1 MYNLSY
7 YVDKNTHKR
16 SISLLFWSKKMDKI
30 IRFEGVS
37 KKFQLFWEDVI
48 IFEHIDLDIDRNEL
62 VLLYGPSGSGKTTLL
77 NLLTGLLQPDEGDI
91 QVAGLFLDLIED
103 KEKADFRSNYLG
115 IVFQENNLV
124 STLTVK
130 ENIVLFQELCGI
142 EEGEDREEKIDKLL
156 EKLMIDHRK
165 ESFPA
170 QLSGGEKKR
179 VAIARALSNDPYI
192 LILDEPT
199 GNLDRESA
207 DQLCELIRDLFLTT
221 DITIVVASH
230 DQRMMDIATSIYKV
244 GSKDVVLEEMHEE
257 RRKDDSIKYRAIDSL
272 EKMREEEELISVDG
286 VPYTEEEI
294 LNMTE
299 EELMLLELVK
309 DNEEE
314 EE

>member
-1 MYNLSY
+1 M
-7 YVDKNTHKR
+7 D
-16 SISLLFWSKKMDKI
+16 SIIK
-30 IRFEGVS
+30 FEGVS
-37 KKFQLFWEDVI
+37 KKFQLFWEDVV
-48 IFEHIDLDIDRNEL
+48 IFEQIDLEIDRNEL

-77 NLLTGLLQPDEGDI
+77 NLLTGLLQADEGDI
-91 QVAGLFLDLIED
+91 QVAGLYLDLIED

-142 EEGEDREEKIDKLL
+142 EEKEEREEKIDKLL
-156 EKLMIDHRK
+156 EKLAIDHRK

-179 VAIARALSNDPYI
+179 VAIARALSNNPYI

-207 DQLCELIRDLFLTT
+207 NQLCELIKELFLTT
-221 DITIVVASH
+221 DITIIIASH
-230 DQRMMDIATSIYKV
+230 DQKMMDIATSIYKI
-244 GSKDVVLEEMHEE
+244 GSKDVVLEELHEK
-257 RRKDDSIKYRAIDSL
+257 RKKDDKIRYRPIDAL
-272 EKMREEEELISVDG
+272 ERMREEEELIEVDG
-286 VPYTEEEI
+286 VPYTEEEV

-299 EELMLLELVK
+299 EELLLLEK
-309 DNEEE
+309 DNTVDEED
-314 EE
+314 

>member
-1 MYNLSY
+1 
-7 YVDKNTHKR
+7 
-16 SISLLFWSKKMDKI
+16 MDKI
-30 IRFEGVS
+30 IKFEGIS
-37 KKFQLFWEDVI
+37 KKFQLFWEDVV
-48 IFEHIDLDIDRNEL
+48 IFEHVDLEIDRNEL

-77 NLLTGLLQPDEGDI
+77 NLLTGLLQADEGDV
-91 QVAGLFLDLIED
+91 QVAGLYIDLIDD

-142 EEGEDREEKIDKLL
+142 EEEDRDEKIDKLL
-156 EKLMIDHRK
+156 EKLIIDHRK

-179 VAIARALSNDPYI
+179 VAIARALSNNPYI

-207 DQLCELIRDLFLTT
+207 DQLCELIKDLFLTT
-221 DITIVVASH
+221 DITIIVASH
-230 DQRMMDIATSIYKV
+230 DQKMMDIATSIYKI
-244 GSKDVVLEEMHEE
+244 GSKSVVLEEMHDE
-257 RRKDDSIKYRAIDSL
+257 RKKDDSVKYRPIDSL
-272 EKMREEEELISVDG
+272 ERMREEEEIVTVDG
-286 VPYTEEEI
+286 VPYTEDEI

-299 EELMLLELVK
+299 EALLLFVEDKEDK
-309 DNEEE
+309 DD
-314 EE
+314 

>member
-1 MYNLSY
+1 
-7 YVDKNTHKR
+7 
-16 SISLLFWSKKMDKI
+16 MDKI
-30 IRFEGVS
+30 IKFEGIS
-37 KKFQLFWEDVI
+37 KKFQLFWEDVV
-48 IFEHIDLDIDRNEL
+48 IFEQIDLDIDRNEL

-77 NLLTGLLQPDEGDI
+77 NLLTGLLQADEGDI
-91 QVAGLFLDLIED
+91 QVAGLYLELIDE

-142 EEGEDREEKIDKLL
+142 KEEEEDREEKIDKLL
-156 EKLMIDHRK
+156 EKLKIDHRK

-221 DITIVVASH
+221 DITILVASH
-230 DQRMMDIATSIYKV
+230 DQKMIDIATSIYKI
-244 GSKDVVLEEMHEE
+244 GSKSVVLEEAHVE
-257 RRKDDSIKYRAIDSL
+257 RKKDDSIKYRPIDSL
-272 EKMREEEELISVDG
+272 EKMREEEELVNVDG
-286 VPYTEEEI
+286 IPYTEEEI

-299 EELMLLELVK
+299 EELLLLETDK
-309 DNEEE
+309 KEDEEE
-314 EE
+314 

>member
-1 MYNLSY
+1 
-7 YVDKNTHKR
+7 
-16 SISLLFWSKKMDKI
+16 MDKI
-30 IRFEGVS
+30 IKFEGIS

-48 IFEHIDLDIDRNEL
+48 IFEQIDLDIDRNEL

-77 NLLTGLLQPDEGDI
+77 NLLTGLLQADEGEI
-91 QVAGLFLDLIED
+91 QVAGLYLELIDD

-130 ENIVLFQELCGI
+130 ENIVLFQQLCEI
-142 EEGEDREEKIDKLL
+142 EEEEEDREEKIDKLL
-156 EKLMIDHRK
+156 EKLKIDHRK

-207 DQLCELIRDLFLTT
+207 DQLCELVRELFLTT
-221 DITIVVASH
+221 DITTIVASH
-230 DQRMMDIATSIYKV
+230 DQKMMDIATSIYKI
-244 GSKDVVLEEMHEE
+244 GSRSVVLEEVHAE
-257 RRKDDSIKYRAIDSL
+257 RKKDDTIKYRPIDSL
-272 EKMREEEELISVDG
+272 ERMREEEELVKVDG
-286 VPYTEEEI
+286 IPYTEEEI

-299 EELMLLELVK
+299 EELLLLVTDK
-309 DNEEE
+309 KEDEEN
-314 EE
+314 

>member
-1 MYNLSY
+1 
-7 YVDKNTHKR
+7 
-16 SISLLFWSKKMDKI
+16 MDKI
-30 IRFEGVS
+30 IKFEGIS

-48 IFEHIDLDIDRNEL
+48 IFEQIDLDIDRNEL

-77 NLLTGLLQPDEGDI
+77 NLLTGLLQADEGEI
-91 QVAGLFLDLIED
+91 QVAGLYLELIDD

-142 EEGEDREEKIDKLL
+142 EEEEEDREEKIDKLL
-156 EKLMIDHRK
+156 EKLKIDHRK

-207 DQLCELIRDLFLTT
+207 DQLCELVRELFLTT
-221 DITIVVASH
+221 DITTIVASH
-230 DQRMMDIATSIYKV
+230 DQKMMDIATSIYKI
-244 GSKDVVLEEMHEE
+244 GSRSVVLEEVHAE
-257 RRKDDSIKYRAIDSL
+257 RKKDDTIKYRPIDSL
-272 EKMREEEELISVDG
+272 ERMREEEELVKVDG
-286 VPYTEEEI
+286 IPYT
-294 LNMTE
+294 
-299 EELMLLELVK
+299 
-309 DNEEE
+309 
-314 EE
+314 

>member
-1 MYNLSY
+1 
-7 YVDKNTHKR
+7 
-16 SISLLFWSKKMDKI
+16 MDKI
-30 IRFEGVS
+30 IKFEGIS
-37 KKFQLFWEDVI
+37 KKFQLFWEDVV
-48 IFEHIDLDIDRNEL
+48 IFEQIDLDIDRNEL

-77 NLLTGLLQPDEGDI
+77 NLLTGLLEADEGDI
-91 QVAGLFLDLIED
+91 QVTGLYLELIDD

-142 EEGEDREEKIDKLL
+142 EEEDSEEKIDKLL
-156 EKLMIDHRK
+156 EKLKIDHRK

-199 GNLDRESA
+199 GNLDCESV

-230 DQRMMDIATSIYKV
+230 DQKMMDIATSIYKI
-244 GSKDVVLEEMHEE
+244 GSKSVVLEGVHAE
-257 RRKDDSIKYRAIDSL
+257 RKKDDTIKYRPIDSL
-272 EKMREEEELISVDG
+272 EKMREEEELVNVDG
-286 VPYTEEEI
+286 IPYTEEEI

-299 EELMLLELVK
+299 EELLLLETDK
-309 DNEEE
+309 KEDEEN
-314 EE
+314 

>member
-1 MYNLSY
+1 
-7 YVDKNTHKR
+7 
-16 SISLLFWSKKMDKI
+16 MDKI
-30 IRFEGVS
+30 IKFEGIS

-48 IFEHIDLDIDRNEL
+48 IFEQIDLDIDRNEL

-77 NLLTGLLQPDEGDI
+77 NLLTGLLQADEGEI
-91 QVAGLFLDLIED
+91 QVAGLYLELIDD

-142 EEGEDREEKIDKLL
+142 EEEEEDREEKIDKLL
-156 EKLMIDHRK
+156 EKLKIDHRK

-207 DQLCELIRDLFLTT
+207 DQLCELVRELFLTT
-221 DITIVVASH
+221 DITTIVASH
-230 DQRMMDIATSIYKV
+230 DQKMMDIATSIYKI
-244 GSKDVVLEEMHEE
+244 GSRSVVLEEVHAE
-257 RRKDDSIKYRAIDSL
+257 RKKDDTIKYRPIDSL
-272 EKMREEEELISVDG
+272 ERMREEEELVKVDG
-286 VPYTEEEI
+286 IPYTEEEI

-299 EELMLLELVK
+299 EELLLLVTDK
-309 DNEEE
+309 KEDEEN
-314 EE
+314 

>member
-1 MYNLSY
+1 
-7 YVDKNTHKR
+7 
-16 SISLLFWSKKMDKI
+16 MDKI
-30 IRFEGVS
+30 IKFESVS
-37 KKFQLFWEDVI
+37 KKFQLFWEDVV

-77 NLLTGLLQPDEGDI
+77 NLLTGLLQADEGDI
-91 QVAGLFLDLIED
+91 QVAGLFLDLIDD

-142 EEGEDREEKIDKLL
+142 EEEEDRDEKIDKML

-179 VAIARALSNDPYI
+179 VAIARALTNNPFI

-207 DQLCELIRDLFLTT
+207 DQLCELIKDLFLTT
-221 DITIVVASH
+221 DITIIIASH

-244 GSKDVVLEEMHEE
+244 GSKSVILEEEFAE
-257 RRKDDSIKYRAIDSL
+257 RRKDDSIKYRPIDSL
-272 EKMREEEELISVDG
+272 EKMREEEELVNIDG
-286 VPYTEEEI
+286 TPYTEEEI

-299 EELMLLELVK
+299 EELLLLET
-309 DNEEE
+309 NQTEEE
-314 EE
+314 D

>member
-1 MYNLSY
+1 
-7 YVDKNTHKR
+7 
-16 SISLLFWSKKMDKI
+16 MDKI
-30 IRFEGVS
+30 IKFEGIS
-37 KKFQLFWEDVI
+37 KKFQLFWEDVV
-48 IFEHIDLDIDRNEL
+48 IFEKIDLDIERNEL

-77 NLLTGLLQPDEGDI
+77 NLLTGLLHADEGDI
-91 QVAGLFLDLIED
+91 QVAGLYMDLIDD

-142 EEGEDREEKIDKLL
+142 EEKEEDRDEKIDKLL
-156 EKLMIDHRK
+156 GKLMIDHRK

-199 GNLDRESA
+199 GNLDHESA
-207 DQLCELIRDLFLTT
+207 YQLCELIKDLFLSS

-230 DQRMMDIATSIYKV
+230 DQKMIDIATSIYKV
-244 GSKDVVLEEMHEE
+244 GSKNVLLEEVYAE
-257 RRKDDSIKYRAIDSL
+257 RKKDDTIKYRLIDSL
-272 EKMREEEELISVDG
+272 EKMREEEELVTVDG
-286 VPYTEEEI
+286 IPYTEEEI

-299 EELMLLELVK
+299 EELLLLETDK
-309 DNEEE
+309 KEDEEY
-314 EE
+314 